1 MRLIVYGDSV
11 YGDTT
16 TIMATTTID
25 DDDGVPPLEDA
36 FGDLLSFAIIANEPQ
51 HAHHN
56 ERGRYFGHKAHIGT
70 SYKMSCT
77 LANNGQIVSSS
88 VSVLS
93 YQRRI

>member
-1 MRLIVYGDSV
+1 MRWIVYGDSM

-16 TIMATTTID
+16 TIMATTTAD
-25 DDDGVPPLEDA
+25 DEDGVPPLEDA
-36 FGDLLSFAIIANEPQ
+36 FGRLLPFVIIANESQ
-51 HAHHN
+51 HAYHN
-56 ERGRYFGHKAHIGT
+56 ERGRYFGHKAHIGA